1 MNNFNR
7 SADRIAQK
15 LLGRRA
21 AFIWTFILVA
31 GFIVLDMNLPLG
43 VAAGVPCALAVMI
56 ALRNSSIRFILGVTL
71 AGVILT
77 LLGLLLPPDGG
88 ETWKVIANRLLAV
101 GVIVGAGIF
110 STYSI
115 IQRRVSNRQ
124 AITLEQLRRRRV
136 QEANVHLVRSAE
148 ARSEFLGQ
156 ISHELRTPL
165 TSLTP

>member
-71 AGVILT
+71 AGVIRT
-77 LLGLLLPPDGG
+77 LLGLLLPPTVAKPG
-88 ETWKVIANRLLAV
+88 K
-101 GVIVGAGIF
+101 
-110 STYSI
+110 
-115 IQRRVSNRQ
+115 
-124 AITLEQLRRRRV
+124 
-136 QEANVHLVRSAE
+136 
-148 ARSEFLGQ
+148 
-156 ISHELRTPL
+156 
-165 TSLTP
+165 